1 MLASNEQA
9 WQETRDLP
17 EVVKG
22 PGTYHND
29 ETEWATAANT
39 HAVSWIHQDDAGT
52 STVSSPMA
60 GMKYWVVARPKDR
73 AHNDSAGDIGSIH
86 ALGHVGH
93 GFSARNYNAGHAYEE
108 LWDYE
113 GVLLCPGDI
122 L

>member
-17 EVVKG
+17 AVVAG
-22 PGTYHND
+22 IYHND
-29 ETEWATAANT
+29 ETEWATAANK
-39 HAVSWIHQDDAGT
+39 HAVSWLHQDDAGT
-52 STVSSPMA
+52 ATSSTPIT

-73 AHNDSAGDIGSIH
+73 ADNDPAGNMGSIH
-86 ALGHVGH
+86 AFGQVGH
-93 GFSARNYNAGHAYEE
+93 GYSEQDYFAGHAYTD

-113 GVLLCPGDI
+113 GILLRPGDI